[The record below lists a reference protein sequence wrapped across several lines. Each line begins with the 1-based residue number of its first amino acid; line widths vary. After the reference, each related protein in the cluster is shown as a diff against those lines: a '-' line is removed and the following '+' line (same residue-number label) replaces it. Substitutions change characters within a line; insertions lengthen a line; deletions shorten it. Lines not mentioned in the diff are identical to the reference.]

1 MSTAEGG
8 ARRTTAW
15 QAYAVALAA
24 SGSALAATALA
35 WPYLRGAPFVLAP
48 AAVVIASSYGGVG
61 PGTAAAIVC
70 GAVTAARISLHAPHA
85 TATFVPL
92 GAFAFVA
99 AVIVWLTAAR
109 EHERAGRLQSEV
121 LAEERRR
128 LYEAERRSRAA
139 VEESERRYHE
149 LARAVPVGIFRLAR
163 DGRRAYVNDRWREIT
178 GLEVDDL
185 IGGVWL
191 RAVDEEDRSRIAAAW
206 ARLLEDGAPVQAEFR
221 LRRPG
226 RGTAWAL
233 WEAVAERDA
242 EGHVTGY
249 VGTIADVTDRREA
262 EVERARARAEME
274 RLKDELATV
283 VVHDLKNPV
292 AGIAM
297 TVELALRRAG
307 ELPEAH
313 RNGLL
318 QIDRTCREMM
328 RLIENLLDIGRI
340 QDGTMR
346 IALEAVDLA
355 EVAAVVGR
363 EHAPLAEQEGRRLSV
378 AVPETLPAVRADHGL
393 LRRVLANLIANALRH
408 SGSGEVRVEGAQV
421 EDHVVLRVIDHGRGI
436 PEERQARIFERFV
449 PGRRSPASEPSAG
462 TGLGLPFCRL
472 AVEQMGGRIG
482 LRSAPGAGCV
492 CEVALP
498 VHDAG
503 TAARTPPTVDPG
515 DGA

>member
-1 MSTAEGG
+1 MSPAPGGRAHGGRRDHGGDRQPRSRLGEPARRGPPRTARKGVDGTGRGGAARQAARGVPGPDALRRFAMSTAAGG

-15 QAYAVALAA
+15 QGY
-24 SGSALAATALA
+24 GIALAATALA

-61 PGTAAAIVC
+61 PGTAAALVC
-70 GAVTAARISLHAPHA
+70 GAVTAARISLHAPQA
-85 TATFVPL
+85 TATFIPL

-109 EHERAGRLQSEV
+109 DHERAGRLQSEA

-191 RAVDEEDRSRIAAAW
+191 RAVDEEDRARIAAAW

-262 EVERARARAEME
+262 EVERARVRAEME

-283 VVHDLKNPV
+283 V
-292 AGIAM
+292 
-297 TVELALRRAG
+297 
-307 ELPEAH
+307 
-313 RNGLL
+313 
-318 QIDRTCREMM
+318 
-328 RLIENLLDIGRI
+328 
-340 QDGTMR
+340 
-346 IALEAVDLA
+346 
-355 EVAAVVGR
+355 
-363 EHAPLAEQEGRRLSV
+363 
-378 AVPETLPAVRADHGL
+378 
-393 LRRVLANLIANALRH
+393 
-408 SGSGEVRVEGAQV
+408 
-421 EDHVVLRVIDHGRGI
+421 
-436 PEERQARIFERFV
+436 
-449 PGRRSPASEPSAG
+449 
-462 TGLGLPFCRL
+462 
-472 AVEQMGGRIG
+472 
-482 LRSAPGAGCV
+482 
-492 CEVALP
+492 
-498 VHDAG
+498 
-503 TAARTPPTVDPG
+503 
-515 DGA
+515 